1 MRVLIIKSSPLAGV
15 LHALPVLDFLHKISP
30 GIEVDWV
37 VEEDLCDLLAGNPLI
52 SKLHLLRTGTWRNH
66 PVSVTTWKEI
76 FSIRASLRGTSYKFV
91 FDLQGD
97 LQSGLVS
104 WLSGATERLGFAEEA
119 LLDRQNLHFSTRQI
133 PIRRQDKH
141 LSDKCLRLVSVPFGK
156 EYSGMKLQTFIATAA
171 EDDSEAEALM
181 STLGEGLVFLF
192 SCGAPFQT
200 MVWNNEGWIALG
212 KSLISKYADST
223 VLLSCDDEMER
234 QKVIEIARAIGSGA
248 RVIDNYP
255 LNKLAA
261 ILKKVDLVVGGDNDL
276 IQMSNAVNSPTV
288 SFYRSTLGSK
298 SGPRGENHGIIQSPL
313 PCAGCCLHEC
323 KRDLEC
329 RESISGELI
338 MRSIDKILAIPS

>member
-1 MRVLIIKSSPLAGV
+1 MRVLIIKPSPLAAV
-15 LHALPVLDFLHKISP
+15 IHALPVLDFLHKISP

-37 VEEDLCDLLAGNPLI
+37 VEEELRDLLAGNPLI
-52 SKLHLLRTGTWRNH
+52 SKLHLLRTGTWRNY
-66 PVSVTTWKEI
+66 PFSVTTWKEI

-104 WLSGATERLGFAEEA
+104 WLSGASDRLGFAEEA
-119 LLDRQNLHFSTRQI
+119 LMDRKNLRFSTRQV
-133 PIRRQDKH
+133 PIRPQDKH

-156 EYSGMKLQTFIATAA
+156 EYSGMKLQRFIATAA
-171 EDDSEAEALM
+171 EDDAEAEALI

-200 MVWNNEGWIALG
+200 RLWNNEGWIALG
-212 KSLISKYADST
+212 KGLISKYADST
-223 VLLSCDDEMER
+223 VLLSCDDERER
-234 QKVIEIARAIGSGA
+234 QKIIEIARAIGSGV
-248 RVIDNYP
+248 RVIDNCP

-276 IQMSNAVNSPTV
+276 IQLSSAVSTPTV
-288 SFYRSTLGSK
+288 SFYRSTVGSK

-313 PCAGCCLHEC
+313 SCAGCFLKKC

-329 RESISGELI
+329 RESISVELI
-338 MRSIDKILAIPS
+338 MRSIDKILGIPS